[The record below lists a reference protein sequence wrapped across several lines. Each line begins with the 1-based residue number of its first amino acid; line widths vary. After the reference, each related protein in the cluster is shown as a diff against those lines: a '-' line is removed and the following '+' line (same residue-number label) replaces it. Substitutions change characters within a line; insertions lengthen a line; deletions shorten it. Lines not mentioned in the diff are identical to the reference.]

1 MAPSYAWPLAALGIP
16 HDVTKGVPSFA
27 AGATVLGCELTL
39 PEIAQTVILTRAASR
54 SSPMPKGE
62 ELERLAAS
70 AATLA
75 IHLGRQ
81 PSSMSSRTLSPFCGE
96 SLSGGRLSRQLA
108 RRALNPPHPR

>member
-1 MAPSYAWPLAALGIP
+1 M
-16 HDVTKGVPSFA
+16 
-27 AGATVLGCELTL
+27 LGCELTL

-81 PSSMSSRTLSPFCGE
+81 PSSVSSLG
-96 SLSGGRLSRQLA
+96 
-108 RRALNPPHPR
+108 